1 MTFDDE
7 LKHAFE
13 ALTARLQTELERQ
26 IQAAKDELAAA
37 APPPP
42 APPPPKEGEPPP
54 SAPDAEAD
62 ERLVE
67 GIRSIDNARSLSAI
81 LDALASAAARDASR
95 VAVLLTRGGEWRA
108 WRTTGFDHEPD
119 VAALSGMA
127 PDAGHDSRG
136 RVRLPLAISGET
148 VGVLYA
154 EDGRLAALEILARHA
169 ARCLES
175 MTAFKTARAL
185 ARQDPPPG
193 DETGTDDEMSAR
205 RYARLLVSEIK
216 LYHEA
221 EVVVGRRE
229 RDLMSRLAGE
239 ITRARVLYDQRV
251 PSQVRRRADY
261 FHDELVRTLA
271 EGDASLVETRKYEVE
286 STK

>member
-26 IQAAKDELAAA
+26 VQAVKDELATA

-42 APPPPKEGEPPP
+42 PPPPPKEEL
-54 SAPDAEAD
+54 APATHDAEAD
-62 ERLVE
+62 DRLVE
-67 GIRSIDNARSLSAI
+67 GIRSIDNARSLSEI
-81 LDALASAAARDASR
+81 LDALAIAAARDAAR
-95 VAVLLTRGGEWRA
+95 VAVLLARGGEWRA
-108 WRTTGFDHEPD
+108 WRTSGFDHEPD
-119 VAALSGMA
+119 VAALVAMPS
-127 PDAGHDSRG
+127 DDSDSRG
-136 RVRLPLAISGET
+136 RVRLPIAVSGET
-148 VGVLYA
+148 VGALYA

-185 ARQDPPPG
+185 ARQDQHQG
-193 DETGTDDEMSAR
+193 DETGNDDDDMSAR

-221 EVVVGRRE
+221 EVVAGRRE
-229 RDLMSRLAGE
+229 RDLMSRLGGE
-239 ITRARVLYDQRV
+239 ITRARALYDQRV
-251 PSQVRRRADY
+251 PVHVRQRADY

-271 EGDASLVETRKYEVE
+271 DGDARLVEPGKYEVG

>member
-26 IQAAKDELAAA
+26 IDAAKAELAAV

-42 APPPPKEGEPPP
+42 PPPPPKEEEPAP
-54 SAPDAEAD
+54 SAIGAEAD

-67 GIRSIDNARSLSAI
+67 GIRSIDNARSLSEI

-95 VAVLLTRGGEWRA
+95 VAVLLTSGGEWRA
-108 WRTTGFDHEPD
+108 WRTSGFDQEPD
-119 VAALSGMA
+119 VATLAA
-127 PDAGHDSRG
+127 VAADASHDSRG

-148 VGVLYA
+148 VGALYA
-154 EDGRLAALEILARHA
+154 EDGRLTALEILVRHA

-185 ARQDPPPG
+185 ARQDQHPG
-193 DETGTDDEMSAR
+193 DETGSDDEVSAR

-221 EVVVGRRE
+221 EVVAGRRE
-229 RDLMSRLAGE
+229 RDLMSRLGGE

-251 PSQVRRRADY
+251 PSHVRRRADY
-261 FHDELVRTLA
+261 FHDEVVRTLA

>member
-26 IQAAKDELAAA
+26 VQAVKDELTAA

-42 APPPPKEGEPPP
+42 PSTQREEPAP
-54 SAPDAEAD
+54 AAHEAD
-62 ERLVE
+62 EGLVE
-67 GIRSIDNARSLSAI
+67 GIRSIDNARSLSEI
-81 LDALASAAARDASR
+81 LDALVISAARVASR
-95 VAVLLTRGGEWRA
+95 VAVLLARGGEWRA
-108 WRTTGFDHEPD
+108 WRTSGFDHEPD
-119 VAALSGMA
+119 VAALVAMA
-127 PDAGHDSRG
+127 SDASDSRG
-136 RVRLPLAISGET
+136 RVRLPIAISGEI
-148 VGVLYA
+148 VGALYA

-185 ARQDPPPG
+185 ARQDQHPG
-193 DETGTDDEMSAR
+193 DEAGNDDEVSAR

-221 EVVVGRRE
+221 DVVAGRRE
-229 RDLMSRLAGE
+229 RDLMSRLGGE

-251 PSQVRRRADY
+251 PLPIRQRADY

-271 EGDASLVETRKYEVE
+271 DGDPSLVETTKYEVE

>member
-26 IQAAKDELAAA
+26 VQAAKDELVAA

-42 APPPPKEGEPPP
+42 PPPPAEEQP
-54 SAPDAEAD
+54 APRAHDAEAD

-67 GIRSIDNARSLSAI
+67 GVRSIDNARSLSEI
-81 LDALASAAARDASR
+81 LDALARAAARDASR

-108 WRTTGFDHEPD
+108 WRTSGFDQEPE
-119 VAALSGMA
+119 VAALVAMA
-127 PDAGHDSRG
+127 PDASRDSRAF
-136 RVRLPLAISGET
+136 VRLPLAISGEI
-148 VGVLYA
+148 VGALYA

-185 ARQDPPPG
+185 ARQDQHPG
-193 DETGTDDEMSAR
+193 DETGTDDEVSAR

-221 EVVVGRRE
+221 EVVAGRRE

-251 PSQVRRRADY
+251 PSHIDGRGDY

>member
-13 ALTARLQTELERQ
+13 TLTARLQTELERQ
-26 IQAAKDELAAA
+26 VQAVKDELAAA

-42 APPPPKEGEPPP
+42 PPPPPPKEE
-54 SAPDAEAD
+54 SAPAAHDADAD

-67 GIRSIDNARSLSAI
+67 GIRSIDTAGSLSEI
-81 LDALASAAARDASR
+81 LDALAISAARDAAR
-95 VAVLLTRGGEWRA
+95 VAVLLARGGEWRA
-108 WRTTGFDHEPD
+108 WRTSGFDHEPD
-119 VAALSGMA
+119 VAALVATAS
-127 PDAGHDSRG
+127 DASDSRG
-136 RVRLPLAISGET
+136 RVRLPIAVSGET
-148 VGVLYA
+148 VGALYA

-185 ARQDPPPG
+185 ARQDQHQD
-193 DETGTDDEMSAR
+193 DETGNDDEVSAR

-221 EVVVGRRE
+221 EVVAGRRE
-229 RDLMSRLAGE
+229 RDLMSRVGGE
-239 ITRARVLYDQRV
+239 ITRARMLYDQRV
-251 PSQVRRRADY
+251 PLQVRQRADY

-271 EGDASLVETRKYEVE
+271 EGDASLVEARKYEVE
-286 STK
+286 NTK

>member
-26 IQAAKDELAAA
+26 VQAVKDELTAA

-42 APPPPKEGEPPP
+42 PSTQREEPAP
-54 SAPDAEAD
+54 AAHEAD
-62 ERLVE
+62 EGLVE
-67 GIRSIDNARSLSAI
+67 GIRSIDNARSLSEI
-81 LDALASAAARDASR
+81 LDALLISAARVASR
-95 VAVLLTRGGEWRA
+95 VAVLLARGGEWRA
-108 WRTTGFDHEPD
+108 WRTSGFDHEPD
-119 VAALSGMA
+119 VAALVAMA
-127 PDAGHDSRG
+127 SDASDSRG
-136 RVRLPLAISGET
+136 RVRLPIAISGEI
-148 VGVLYA
+148 VGALYA

-185 ARQDPPPG
+185 ARQEQHPG
-193 DETGTDDEMSAR
+193 DEAGNDDEVSAR
-205 RYARLLVSEIK
+205 RYARLLVAEIK

-221 EVVVGRRE
+221 EVLAGRRQ
-229 RDLMSRLAGE
+229 RDLMSRLGGE

-251 PSQVRRRADY
+251 PLPIRQRADY

-271 EGDASLVETRKYEVE
+271 DGDVSLVETRKYEVE